1 MAKQVYNFE
10 VFTNKKD
17 QLKQIRKKRQQKEW
31 ARRIFITILLLF
43 VLLIIYLL
51 NNSRCEY
58 YTYKEEVKTEDNDAV
73 AYETFAEGYIK
84 YSKNGIEY
92 QKKFGTAEWNI
103 PLSFRNPVLVK
114 AEPYVLL
121 ADKGSNVLLFFD
133 VKGKAGELTLK
144 YPIIQAGISERG
156 IVEVILQGE
165 ESNFIQIYDKNGALI
180 ADMKSSV
187 DETGYPVAAAISPD
201 GTRLAVSYFAIDG
214 MSSKTT
220 VAFYDF
226 SKQLQTDDVTLVGGF
241 DYEDFMI
248 PELQFIGKDTLV
260 AFGESATY
268 YYNIADEPKVEKEV
282 KFNEEIQSI
291 FISDKYIGY
300 VLDHSEHPEEGRYR
314 ICLYT
319 KSGGKKLDTSLDMNY
334 ESIAMKGK
342 QIIAVKDNE
351 CTIINIGGKVLFQEK
366 LEGNSIET
374 VLPAGGWRTYHVIF
388 RDKTVKMKLRFWDS
402 NAQKKQ
408 EVQQKVTQKTR

>member
-17 QLKQIRKKRQQKEW
+17 RLKQIRKKRQQKEW

-319 KSGGKKLDTSLDMNY
+319 KSGGKKLDTTLDMNY

-388 RDKTVKMKLRFWDS
+388 RDKTVNS